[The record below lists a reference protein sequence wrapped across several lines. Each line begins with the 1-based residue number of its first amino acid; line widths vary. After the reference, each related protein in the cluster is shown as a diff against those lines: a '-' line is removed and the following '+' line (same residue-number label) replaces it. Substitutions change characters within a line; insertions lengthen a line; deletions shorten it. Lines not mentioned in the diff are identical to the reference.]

1 MIAKV
6 QQWGNSQGIRF
17 PLTILRNAHI
27 STGDVVDLS
36 VRKGEIVIKPTK
48 PNRKKYNLKD
58 LLKKMPENYSP
69 EEIDFGK
76 PMGKEVW

>member
-1 MIAKV
+1 MIAKI

-17 PLTILRNAHI
+17 PLTLLRNAHI
-27 STGDVVDLS
+27 STGDEVNLS

-48 PNRKKYNLKD
+48 ANRKKYKLND

-69 EEIDFGK
+69 NEIDFGK
-76 PMGKEVW
+76 PTGKEVW